1 MDKALNGAIS
11 DLLGTNDLRGKLNEV
26 AVLYSRGAVP
36 APRVIV
42 VGLGKVDD
50 FSTDRNF

>member
-1 MDKALNGAIS
+1 MNGAIS

-36 APRVIV
+36 APRV